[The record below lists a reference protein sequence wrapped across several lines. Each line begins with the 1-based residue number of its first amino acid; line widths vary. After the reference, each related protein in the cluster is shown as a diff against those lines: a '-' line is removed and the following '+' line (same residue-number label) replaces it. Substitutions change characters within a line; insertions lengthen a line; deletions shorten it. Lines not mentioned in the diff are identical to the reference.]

1 MNDLDPRIER
11 ALDLLAPGRSEAPGW
26 SRLVAGADTNGYSN
40 AGSRTL
46 RLAHPPR
53 VRRRRVVRL
62 ALVLVAAA
70 IAITVLLATPAL
82 GLRGKIADLFG
93 REVPTAPAVEEMSV
107 FTRPRTQA
115 DVLPSP
121 SWGRRDWGCDEDMI
135 EAWGGCLGSPL
146 GDDSRLLLAAP
157 GSTNI
162 NLYAW
167 PTENGG
173 VCFAWSGG
181 AGGCVVDFQYYARAY
196 GRSPTFM
203 GIDPDREGVGVPG
216 ALVGVVPDNVAS
228 AEVVVQGQ
236 RRPAI
241 VESNGL
247 FYELPDP
254 SCTFWAFESLTVGY
268 VDGTSE
274 TVPIDWRRGRKAG
287 EGPCRV

>member
-11 ALDLLAPGRSEAPGW
+11 ALDLLAPARSEAPGW

-121 SWGRRDWGCDEDMI
+121 SWGRRDWDCDEDMI

-181 AGGCVVDFQYYARAY
+181 AGGCVVDFQYYARALRPQPDVHGDRPRPRGG
-196 GRSPTFM
+196 GR
-203 GIDPDREGVGVPG
+203 PG
-216 ALVGVVPDNVAS
+216 GA
-228 AEVVVQGQ
+228 
-236 RRPAI
+236 
-241 VESNGL
+241 
-247 FYELPDP
+247 
-254 SCTFWAFESLTVGY
+254 
-268 VDGTSE
+268 
-274 TVPIDWRRGRKAG
+274 RRGGAR
-287 EGPCRV
+287 